1 MRQLQENENVFTSS
15 FKAFS
20 KKDTLREL
28 AIEWLELR
36 DNFTSGLIHKVIFDF
51 EKELILEKA
60 KARAQEI
67 VFTSRAKTLVAL
79 TLSYFCGINSSA
91 KIVKGKKA
99 NFDTLVLYLS
109 ASKNAGIDICKSAC
123 AQCRALCL
131 VASGRAEMEKNR
143 DASKRKIAIARVIK
157 TWLVVFNPLVA
168 NQLIQSEIEKESKRS
183 ARIGNQFAIRL
194 NGTSDLDFSEIIRSN
209 PEKTFY
215 DYTKRS
221 LESVESFPNY
231 SLTYSYANFSK
242 ARIDQYKLAHKR
254 GINIAVAISK
264 ADFSKAIDSHPKAY
278 DADSSDL
285 RFKDKTKGG
294 YALLSVKGSKGKG
307 AETEN
312 GFVLTARGFE
322 QLVSVI
328 EKE

>member
-1 MRQLQENENVFTSS
+1 MKYYSENALQST
-15 FKAFS
+15 FKAHA
-20 KKDTLREL
+20 KKKTLREL
-28 AIEWLELR
+28 AIDWLILR
-36 DNFTSGLIHKVIFDF
+36 DKFTSGLIHKIIFDV
-51 EKELILEKA
+51 EKELILEDA
-60 KARAQEI
+60 KERARQI
-67 VFTSRAKTLVAL
+67 VFTTRAKTLVAL

-91 KIVKGKKA
+91 KIVKGKKE

-131 VASGRAEMEKNR
+131 VASGRAEMESGR
-143 DASKRKIAIARVIK
+143 DPSKRKIAIARVIK

-168 NQLIQSEIEKESKRS
+168 KKLIQSEIEKESKRS

-194 NGTSDLDFSEIIRSN
+194 NGTSDLDFSEIIRAN

-215 DYTKRS
+215 DYTKRNLDS
-221 LESVESFPNY
+221 IERFENY
-231 SLTYSYANFSK
+231 SLTYSYANFSS
-242 ARIDQYKLAHKR
+242 ARIKQYKEAHKR

-264 ADFSKAIDSHPKAY
+264 ADFQEAIDSHSNAFN
-278 DADSSDL
+278 ADSSDL
-285 RFKDKTKGG
+285 RFRDKTKSG
-294 YALLSVKGSKGKG
+294 YALLSVKGKKGKG

-322 QLVSVI
+322 QLVNVI
-328 EKE
+328 EKEEN